1 MVRVARK
8 FRTKLDPIAILR
20 ASPRNPA
27 ADIPFKLIA
36 GADAI
41 LWAVTK
47 HSCDRSK
54 PMSKA
59 EDVMTNLLAFAD
71 IRIDGARPWDIQV
84 QDRRFFSRILASG
97 TLGFGESY
105 MDGWWDCEALDEMCC
120 RAIRAG
126 LEKRFAFRL
135 PNVWA
140 LLTALLANQQTPR
153 RSRKVGR
160 VHYDLSNDFFEAM
173 LDPNMQ
179 YSCALFA
186 EGDDLASA
194 QLRKLDWVC
203 QRLRLRPG
211 LRLLD
216 IGCGWG
222 GLARYA
228 ARHYGCQVVGITISQ
243 EQCRY
248 AQRWCRG
255 LDVEIQLRDY
265 REVTERFDRVV
276 SVGMVE
282 HVGYKNYR
290 TYMRAAARSLGED
303 GLFLCQGICGNF
315 SRVHTDPWIERYI
328 FPNSMLPS
336 LAHLTR
342 AAEGVFIIEDVKN
355 IGPNYDPTLLAW
367 EENFRRTWPRFADRY
382 GERFRRMWRFYL
394 LSCASVFRA
403 RSLQVFSIL
412 FSKEGI
418 AIGSDGR
425 DQGQVVSSSRTAVL
439 ERSALL

>member
-1 MVRVARK
+1 
-8 FRTKLDPIAILR
+8 
-20 ASPRNPA
+20 
-27 ADIPFKLIA
+27 
-36 GADAI
+36 
-41 LWAVTK
+41 
-47 HSCDRSK
+47 
-54 PMSKA
+54 
-59 EDVMTNLLAFAD
+59 MTNLLALAD
-71 IRIDGARPWDIQV
+71 IHINGARPWDIQV
-84 QDRRFFSRILASG
+84 HDQRFFGRVLASG

-105 MDGWWDCEALDEMCC
+105 MDGWWDCDALDEMCC

-126 LEKRFAFRL
+126 LENRFAFRL
-135 PNVWA
+135 PNVLA
-140 LLTALLANQQTPR
+140 LLTALLANQQTSR

-160 VHYDLSNDFFEAM
+160 VHYDLSNDFFEVI

-194 QLRKLDWVC
+194 QLRKLDWIC
-203 QRLRLRPG
+203 ERLRLRPG

-228 ARHYGCQVVGITISQ
+228 ARHFGCQVVGMTISR
-243 EQCRY
+243 EQFQY

-265 REVTERFDRVV
+265 REVTEQFDRVV

-290 TYMRAAARSLGED
+290 TYMRAVARSLGED
-303 GLFLCQGICGNF
+303 GLFLCQAICGNF
-315 SRVHTDPWIERYI
+315 SRFHVDPWIKRYI
-328 FPNSMLPS
+328 FPNSMLP
-336 LAHLTR
+336 
-342 AAEGVFIIEDVKN
+342 VEDIKN

-367 EENFRRTWPRFADRY
+367 EENFRRAWPQFADRY

-394 LSCASVFRA
+394 LSCAGAFRA

-412 FSKEGI
+412 FSKQDT
-418 AIGSDGR
+418 AKT
-425 DQGQVVSSSRTAVL
+425 SSPQRVRPVADADEK
-439 ERSALL
+439 ERKLDAAFHATLK

>member
-1 MVRVARK
+1 MS
-8 FRTKLDPIAILR
+8 R
-20 ASPRNPA
+20 AQ
-27 ADIPFKLIA
+27 
-36 GADAI
+36 DA
-41 LWAVTK
+41 
-47 HSCDRSK
+47 
-54 PMSKA
+54 
-59 EDVMTNLLAFAD
+59 MTNLLACAD
-71 IRIDGARPWDIQV
+71 IRINGTRPWDIQV
-84 QDRRFFSRILASG
+84 HDRRFFSRVLGSG

-105 MDGWWDCEALDEMCC
+105 MDGWWDCDALDEMCC
-120 RAIRAG
+120 RAIRAK
-126 LEKRFAFRL
+126 LENRFAFRL

-140 LLTALLANQQTPR
+140 LLTALIVNQQTRR

-186 EGDDLASA
+186 EGDNLASA
-194 QLRKLDWVC
+194 QLRKLDWIC
-203 QRLRLRPG
+203 QRLHLRPG

-228 ARHYGCQVVGITISQ
+228 AHNYGCQVVGITISR
-243 EQCRY
+243 EQLVY
-248 AQRWCRG
+248 AQHWCRG

-265 REVTERFDRVV
+265 REITERFDRVV

-315 SRVHTDPWIERYI
+315 PRFHTDPWIKRYI
-328 FPNSMLPS
+328 FPNSVLPS
-336 LAHLTR
+336 LARLTR
-342 AAEGVFIIEDVKN
+342 AAEGVLILEDVKN

-367 EENFRRTWPRFADRY
+367 EENFRRAWPRFADRY

-394 LSCASVFRA
+394 LSCAGAFRA

-412 FSKEGI
+412 FSNR
-418 AIGSDGR
+418 IGN
-425 DQGQVVSSSRTAVL
+425 
-439 ERSALL
+439 

>member
-1 MVRVARK
+1 
-8 FRTKLDPIAILR
+8 
-20 ASPRNPA
+20 
-27 ADIPFKLIA
+27 
-36 GADAI
+36 
-41 LWAVTK
+41 
-47 HSCDRSK
+47 
-54 PMSKA
+54 MSTA
-59 EDVMTNLLAFAD
+59 QNVMTNLLAAAD
-71 IRIDGARPWDIQV
+71 IRISGARHWDIQV
-84 QDRRFFSRILASG
+84 HDRRFFSRVLASG

-105 MDGWWDCEALDEMCC
+105 MDGWWDCDALDEMCC

-126 LEKRFAFRL
+126 LEKRFEFRL
-135 PNVWA
+135 PNVWEFLA
-140 LLTALLANQQTPR
+140 ALLANQQTLR

-186 EGDDLASA
+186 EGDDLAAA
-194 QLRKLDWVC
+194 QLRKLDWIC
-203 QRLRLRPG
+203 KRLRLRPG

-222 GLARYA
+222 GLARHA
-228 ARHYGCQVVGITISQ
+228 ALRYGCHVAGITISQ
-243 EQCRY
+243 EQFRY

-265 REVTERFDRVV
+265 REVTERFDRAV

-290 TYMRAAARSLGED
+290 TYMRTAARSLGED
-303 GLFLCQGICGNF
+303 GLFLCQGICGNL

-336 LAHLTR
+336 LAGLTR
-342 AAEGVFIIEDVKN
+342 AAEGVFIVEDVRN

-367 EENFRRTWPRFADRY
+367 EENFCRAWPRFADRY

-394 LSCASVFRA
+394 LSCAGAFRA

-412 FSKEGI
+412 FSKED
-418 AIGSDGR
+418 AATESDVR
-425 DQGQVVSSSRTAVL
+425 DRRQAKSSSRTLVL
-439 ERSALL
+439 EPSPLR

>member
-1 MVRVARK
+1 
-8 FRTKLDPIAILR
+8 
-20 ASPRNPA
+20 
-27 ADIPFKLIA
+27 
-36 GADAI
+36 
-41 LWAVTK
+41 
-47 HSCDRSK
+47 
-54 PMSKA
+54 MSTP
-59 EDVMTNLLAFAD
+59 ENVMTELLALAD
-71 IRIDGARPWDIQV
+71 IRINPECFRGWDIQV
-84 QDRRFFSRILASG
+84 HDRRFFDRVLASG

-105 MDGWWDCEALDEMCC
+105 MDGWWDCDALDEMCC

-140 LLTALLANQQTPR
+140 VITALLANQQTLR

-179 YSCALFA
+179 YSCALFP
-186 EGDDLASA
+186 EDGDDLASA
-194 QLRKLDWVC
+194 QLRKLDWIC
-203 QRLRLRPG
+203 ERLRLRPG

-228 ARHYGCQVVGITISQ
+228 AQNYGCQVVGITISR
-243 EQCRY
+243 EQFRY

-265 REVTERFDRVV
+265 REIITERFDRVV

-282 HVGYKNYR
+282 HIGHKNYR
-290 TYMRAAARSLGED
+290 MYMRAAARSLGND
-303 GLFLCQGICGNF
+303 GLFLCQGICGHS
-315 SRVHTDPWIERYI
+315 SRVHADPWITRYI
-328 FPNSMLPS
+328 FPNSVLPS
-336 LAHLTR
+336 LARLTR
-342 AAEGVFIIEDVKN
+342 AAEGVFVVEDAKN

-367 EENFRRTWPRFADRY
+367 EENFQRAWPQFADRY

-394 LSCASVFRA
+394 LSCAGAFRA
-403 RSLQVFSIL
+403 RSLHVFSIL
-412 FSKEGI
+412 FSKEG
-418 AIGSDGR
+418 AARGSGVSDHRQAASSSPPSVLDLKQKFAMARAPSPGR
-425 DQGQVVSSSRTAVL
+425 RGDRCPDIVNAQDQGKVCPDRSR
-439 ERSALL
+439 

>member
-1 MVRVARK
+1 
-8 FRTKLDPIAILR
+8 
-20 ASPRNPA
+20 
-27 ADIPFKLIA
+27 
-36 GADAI
+36 
-41 LWAVTK
+41 
-47 HSCDRSK
+47 
-54 PMSKA
+54 
-59 EDVMTNLLAFAD
+59 
-71 IRIDGARPWDIQV
+71 
-84 QDRRFFSRILASG
+84 
-97 TLGFGESY
+97 
-105 MDGWWDCEALDEMCC
+105 
-120 RAIRAG
+120 
-126 LEKRFAFRL
+126 
-135 PNVWA
+135 
-140 LLTALLANQQTPR
+140 
-153 RSRKVGR
+153 
-160 VHYDLSNDFFEAM
+160 
-173 LDPNMQ
+173 
-179 YSCALFA
+179 
-186 EGDDLASA
+186 
-194 QLRKLDWVC
+194 
-203 QRLRLRPG
+203 LRPG

-228 ARHYGCQVVGITISQ
+228 ARHYGCQVVGITISR
-243 EQCRY
+243 EQFGY

-265 REVTERFDRVV
+265 REVTEQFDRVV

-355 IGPNYDPTLLAW
+355 IGPNYDPTLRAW

-394 LSCASVFRA
+394 LSCAGAFRA
-403 RSLQVFSIL
+403 RSLQMFSIL
-412 FSKEGI
+412 FSKEDI
-418 AIGSDGR
+418 AKT
-425 DQGQVVSSSRTAVL
+425 SSPQRVRPAADADEKETKLAAAFRATL
-439 ERSALL
+439 K